1 MIAASDVYF
10 RHIEFFPRAEESST
24 TLEKFPSSIDLLTYC
39 SIYVFLWGFREILR
53 KSLACMMP
61 IGSKWEMDGISAF
74 LAILTQACYTK
85 VPSKN
90 LSPAFFL

>member
-1 MIAASDVYF
+1 MIAAGDVYF
-10 RHIEFFPRAEESST
+10 RHIEFFSQSWRKYYT
-24 TLEKFPSSIDLLTYC
+24 RKFPSSIDLLTYC